1 MSALLP
7 IFYFGPSLIT
17 LLHPLVLKYYTS
29 LREIQ
34 EDLNDGSVSCR
45 QLAAHYL
52 KNIEDKNAT
61 LNAFVAVYGEE
72 ALQRAEEIDLKIA
85 AGTAGRLA
93 GMVVGIKDVLCY
105 KDHGL
110 QAGSKILDGFV
121 SQFTATAVQRIL
133 DEDAIIIG
141 RQNCD
146 EFAMGSSN
154 ENSAFGVVRN
164 AADITRVPGGSSGG
178 SAVAV
183 QADMCLASLGSDTGG
198 SVRQPAAFCGLI
210 GFKPTYGRISRWGL
224 VAYGSSFDCIGP
236 ITKSVDDAAL
246 LLEIM
251 AGADDF
257 DSTVSTQP
265 VVAYTQLLESVKS
278 SLRIGYLREGLESE
292 GLQPEI
298 KQAMQAKLEALREL
312 GHTVEPVDFDLLA
325 YILPTYYILTTA
337 ESSSNLSRFD
347 GVRYGHRTS
356 KADDLTSLYKRS
368 RSEGFGK
375 EVKRR
380 IMLGTFV
387 LSASY
392 YDAYYTKA
400 QKVRRLIKERT
411 DRVFEK
417 YDFLLMPTTPTTA
430 FPIGDK
436 TEDPLQMYLADIFT
450 VQANVVG
457 NPAISIPNGVDAQ
470 GLPMGLQIMGKPF
483 GEAQL
488 LAFSK
493 QLTETHTPQHSVV

>member
-1 MSALLP
+1 MS
-7 IFYFGPSLIT
+7 YNYSSLSE
-17 LLHPLVLKYYTS
+17 VQAD
-29 LREIQ
+29 LRV
-34 EDLNDGSVSCR
+34 GAVTCR
-45 QLAAHYL
+45 QLVAYYL
-52 KNIEDKNAT
+52 GNIEEKNAV
-61 LNAFVAVYGEE
+61 LNAFLAVYDEE
-72 ALQRAEEIDLKIA
+72 ALQRADEIDQKIA

-93 GMVVGIKDVLCY
+93 GMVIGIKDVLCY

-121 SQFTATAVQRIL
+121 SQFTATAVQRVL

-154 ENSAFGVVRN
+154 ENSAFGAVRN
-164 AADITRVPGGSSGG
+164 AADISRVPGGSSGG

-198 SVRQPAAFCGLI
+198 SVRQPAAFCGLV
-210 GFKPTYGRISRWGL
+210 GLKPTYGRISRWGL
-224 VAYGSSFDCIGP
+224 IAYGSSFDCIGP
-236 ITKSVDDAAL
+236 ITKSVEDAAL

-251 AGADDF
+251 AGADEF
-257 DSTVSTQP
+257 DSTVSQRP
-265 VVAYTQLLESVKS
+265 VPDYSLLTVAS
-278 SLRIGYLREGLESE
+278 SQNSRALRIGYLREGVESE
-292 GLQPEI
+292 ALQPEI
-298 KQAMQAKLEALREL
+298 KQAMQSKLDWLREQ
-312 GHTVEPVDFDLLA
+312 GHVVEAIDFDLLP

-347 GVRYGHRTS
+347 GVRYGHRSS
-356 KADDLTSLYKRS
+356 KADDLMSLYRKS

-400 QKVRRLIKERT
+400 QKVRRLMKEQT
-411 DRVFEK
+411 DRLFEK

-457 NPAISIPNGVDAQ
+457 NPAISIPNGTDAQ
-470 GLPMGLQIMGKPF
+470 GMPMGLQMMGKPF
-483 GEAQL
+483 GEAEL

-493 QLTETHTPQHSVV
+493 YVIEGTQVGVDSSF